1 MLVSNA
7 KLIGCPVL
15 SLQAGGAIAYLDE
28 PIIDPDNLKIIGFRL
43 SGPMVRKSAENILDV
58 KSIREYSSYGVVV
71 DSIEEFVAADDV
83 MKIQKVLDLN
93 FNFIGLKAE
102 TKKGSKLGRVSGF
115 TCTDNDFMIQ
125 QIIVQRPTFKAFLDP
140 ELTIPRKE
148 VHEINDHKIIFKD
161 EEKIIKE
168 KAEHEDFVPNFVNP
182 FRKPNNEPDYAPAE
196 SDKQ

>member
-28 PIIDPDNLKIIGFRL
+28 PIIDPDNLKIVGFKL

-71 DSIEEFVAADDV
+71 DSIDEFVASDDV

-125 QIIVQRPTFKAFLDP
+125 QIIVQRPTLKAFLDP

-182 FRKPNNEPDYAPAE
+182 FRKPNNEPDYAPVE
-196 SDKQ
+196 SNKD